1 MNIRICILKK
11 KKRVKKEQ
19 ERILRGVSGLK
30 IAFASRWNEKI
41 SSRTIQEITS
51 LGMFV
56 FIFLQKLVLVSKIAP
71 DSQC

>member
-1 MNIRICILKK
+1 M
-11 KKRVKKEQ
+11 
-19 ERILRGVSGLK
+19 LRGVSGLK
-30 IAFASRWNEKI
+30 IAFASRWNQKI

-51 LGMFV
+51 LGMFI